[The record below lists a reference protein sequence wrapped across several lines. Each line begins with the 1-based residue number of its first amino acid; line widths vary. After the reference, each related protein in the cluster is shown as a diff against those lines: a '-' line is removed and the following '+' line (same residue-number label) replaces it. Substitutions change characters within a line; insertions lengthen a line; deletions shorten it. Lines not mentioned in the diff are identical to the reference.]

1 MMPVSWRRL
10 VSHAGWCI
18 IRRRT
23 SRSPIRAIWLL
34 RTGISRE
41 AAVKL
46 ARAAH
51 LVLGR
56 RGEEAA
62 VRLLLAKGYTI
73 LARNWRIR
81 SGELDIVARDGRTL
95 VFVEVKTRRR
105 SGFYRPG
112 DNLSLRADA
121 SEFPRRSV
129 LLPGDREAAAAR
141 PFRPDRGH
149 RLSAYDPEHRA
160 SLQLSSAAGTG
171 RKAWTCV
178 NC

>member
-1 MMPVSWRRL
+1 M
-10 VSHAGWCI
+10 
-18 IRRRT
+18 
-23 SRSPIRAIWLL
+23 
-34 RTGISRE
+34 
-41 AAVKL
+41 KL

-112 DNLSLRADA
+112 DNLSLRQM
-121 SEFPRRSV
+121 RRNFRAALFYCRV
-129 LLPGDREAAAAR
+129 IGKPLLPGRFDLIEVIASPRMIR
-141 PFRPDRGH
+141 S
-149 RLSAYDPEHRA
+149 LSLIHI
-160 SLQLSSAAGTG
+160 
-171 RKAWTCV
+171 
-178 NC
+178 

>member
-1 MMPVSWRRL
+1 M
-10 VSHAGWCI
+10 
-18 IRRRT
+18 
-23 SRSPIRAIWLL
+23 
-34 RTGISRE
+34 
-41 AAVKL
+41 KL

-112 DNLSLRADA
+112 DNLSLRQM
-121 SEFPRRSV
+121 RRNFRAALFYCRV
-129 LLPGDREAAAAR
+129 IGKPLLPGRFDLIEVIASPRLIRNIVHRCNYLPPLE
-141 PFRPDRGH
+141 PGGKRG
-149 RLSAYDPEHRA
+149 RA
-160 SLQLSSAAGTG
+160 
-171 RKAWTCV
+171 
-178 NC
+178 